1 MHLDGRN
8 IFMVQRLEYLPLVL
22 RTTFLSVSI
31 SLLFNF
37 PDLTFILLFSLFSK
51 SGQKLILTLKHK
63 AHFWQLFLENALEN
77 HVIIVLSLLPAS
89 KIDCDKNVQFGR
101 RPCLRVPWNGRVG
114 EPSPL
119 SGLFLLVGI
128 HNFAVSAH
136 QVVST
141 HVSTKCSIGLECH
154 LHNPPP
160 VFLFI

>member
-1 MHLDGRN
+1 MMHLDGRN
-8 IFMVQRLEYLPLVL
+8 VFMVQRLEYLPLVL

-37 PDLTFILLFSLFSK
+37 PDLIFILFSLFSK
-51 SGQKLILTLKHK
+51 SDQKLILTPSTRHN
-63 AHFWQLFLENALEN
+63 FWQLFLENALEN
-77 HVIIVLSLLPAS
+77 YVIIVLSLLPAS
-89 KIDCDKNVQFGR
+89 KIDCDKNVQFSR
-101 RPCLRVPWNGRVG
+101 RPYLRVPWNGRVG

-119 SGLFLLVGI
+119 SGLFLLAGI

-141 HVSTKCSIGLECH
+141 HVSIKCSIGLECH

-160 VFLFI
+160 VFIFI